1 MKKYSYLRERLM
13 RLDIRYSDV
22 ARHIGKSDA
31 YITNRMTGRYPWDM
45 SDVYL
50 IMDLINEP
58 VEYIADVFPRD
69 GINELSYEEIR
80 VRRASGGANVLP
92 PNMCVMLVPMEQA
105 ESGIMGGGLRLVR

>member
-22 ARHIGKSDA
+22 AKHIGKSDA

-45 SDVYL
+45 NDVYL

-58 VEYIADVFPRD
+58 VEYIADVFP
-69 GINELSYEEIR
+69 GT
-80 VRRASGGANVLP
+80 AST
-92 PNMCVMLVPMEQA
+92 
-105 ESGIMGGGLRLVR
+105 S